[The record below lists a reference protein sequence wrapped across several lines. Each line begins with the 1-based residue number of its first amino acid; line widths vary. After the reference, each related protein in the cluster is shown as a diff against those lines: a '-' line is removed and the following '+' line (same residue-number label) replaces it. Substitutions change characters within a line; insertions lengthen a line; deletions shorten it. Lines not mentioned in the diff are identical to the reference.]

1 MGILMIMMAST
12 MYDAYEVTNI
22 YEGLKFDVMILD
34 LHKLGLKKR
43 VSRFREHVKKESQNR
58 TSPTPQEQEYEFL
71 SICFTFRDL
80 PSLEER
86 FDALERKSD
95 MSKLL
100 KSKRN
105 HMIMVLSRSITIVV
119 VE

>member
-22 YEGLKFDVMILD
+22 YEGLKLEVMILD
-34 LHKLGLKKR
+34 HHKCGLKKR

-71 SICFTFRDL
+71 SIGFTFRDL

-105 HMIMVLSRSITIVV
+105 QRNQSY
-119 VE
+119 